1 MSMHFQWMVPTLD
14 VVSRD
19 NVSVKVG
26 VVVYLREPNVSMI
39 VVADY
44 LETNDKLLQTL
55 MRSILG
61 MYRLDKLL
69 TDKEMPIGHMQQTLD
84 AHTNVSGLNVSN
96 VEIQH
101 ISLTE
106 STANVVSRQNERAR
120 ETAGYH
126 A

>member
-69 TDKEMPIGHMQQTLD
+69 TDKEMLIGHMQQTLD